1 MMNKIYPLEWFDT
14 LISQTLSPI
23 NPTID
28 KLSKQDFMIISEH
41 IEKESK
47 NIQNSLKKEIFLIR
61 RKREVRLQV
70 RKYHSNLVY
79 LLDTII
85 EYQKTE
91 FDKDSQFSS
100 VFELLQNK
108 LEELLLIVESRFS
121 DYLSLD
127 ERVPITYLMLSRNE
141 LEVKLKRLSAKAS
154 ENLKTTSLKIVIHNV
169 IHFLGS
175 FSKKK
180 ITYRQLLY
188 HKDLLKGIKNI
199 ESSKEVNLFSEID
212 KVLIEKNFN
221 SREYIDYI
229 IEHVKEEIEL
239 EESLPNRITKL
250 LFYQKEFDR
259 IYSNEKISFD
269 PCRNNIKYVLQN
281 WFKQEINYFERNLEF
296 NVKTNPDD
304 ESILKPSN
312 VPESKIECDLSAD
325 QIALILRAAD
335 ESRIVKAR
343 SMNHFFKMIVPYL
356 STPFKKELSYQSV
369 RSKSY
374 NAEDRDKD
382 IAIQTLERIIKKIN
396 SY

>member
-23 NPTID
+23 NPIID
-28 KLSKQDFMIISEH
+28 KLSKKDFMIISEH

-47 NIQNSLKKEIFLIR
+47 NIQNSLKKEIFLLR

-141 LEVKLKRLSAKAS
+141 LEVNLKRLSAKAS
-154 ENLKTTSLKIVIHNV
+154 ENLNTTSLKIVIHNV

-221 SREYIDYI
+221 SRDYIDYI
-229 IEHVKEEIEL
+229 IEHVKEEIEV

-304 ESILKPSN
+304 EIILKPSN

-382 IAIQTLERIIKKIN
+382 IAIQTLEKIIKKIN

>member
-23 NPTID
+23 NPIID
-28 KLSKQDFMIISEH
+28 KLSKKDFMIISEH

-47 NIQNSLKKEIFLIR
+47 NIQNSLKKEIFLLR

-141 LEVKLKRLSAKAS
+141 LEVNIKRLSAKAS
-154 ENLKTTSLKIVIHNV
+154 ENLNTTSLKIVIHNV

-221 SREYIDYI
+221 SRDYIDYI
-229 IEHVKEEIEL
+229 IEHVKEESEV

-269 PCRNNIKYVLQN
+269 PCRNNIKYVLQS

-304 ESILKPSN
+304 EIILKPSN

-382 IAIQTLERIIKKIN
+382 IAIKTLERIIKKIN

>member
-23 NPTID
+23 NPIID
-28 KLSKQDFMIISEH
+28 KLSKKDFMIISEH

-47 NIQNSLKKEIFLIR
+47 NIQNSLKKEIFLLR

-141 LEVKLKRLSAKAS
+141 LEVNLKRLSAKAS
-154 ENLKTTSLKIVIHNV
+154 ENLNTTSLKIVIHNV

-199 ESSKEVNLFSEID
+199 ESSKEVDLFSEID

-221 SREYIDYI
+221 SRDYIDYI
-229 IEHVKEEIEL
+229 IEHVKEEIEV

-296 NVKTNPDD
+296 TIKINSDD
-304 ESILKPSN
+304 ESIFKSSN
-312 VPESKIECDLSAD
+312 IPESKIECDLSAD

>member
-47 NIQNSLKKEIFLIR
+47 NIQNSLKKEIFLLR

-85 EYQKTE
+85 EYQKIE

-100 VFELLQNK
+100 VFELVQNK

-141 LEVKLKRLSAKAS
+141 LEVNLKRLSAKAS
-154 ENLKTTSLKIVIHNV
+154 ENLNTTSLKIVIHNV

-175 FSKKK
+175 F
-180 ITYRQLLY
+180 
-188 HKDLLKGIKNI
+188 
-199 ESSKEVNLFSEID
+199 
-212 KVLIEKNFN
+212 
-221 SREYIDYI
+221 
-229 IEHVKEEIEL
+229 
-239 EESLPNRITKL
+239 
-250 LFYQKEFDR
+250 
-259 IYSNEKISFD
+259 
-269 PCRNNIKYVLQN
+269 
-281 WFKQEINYFERNLEF
+281 
-296 NVKTNPDD
+296 
-304 ESILKPSN
+304 
-312 VPESKIECDLSAD
+312 
-325 QIALILRAAD
+325 
-335 ESRIVKAR
+335 
-343 SMNHFFKMIVPYL
+343 
-356 STPFKKELSYQSV
+356 
-369 RSKSY
+369 
-374 NAEDRDKD
+374 
-382 IAIQTLERIIKKIN
+382 
-396 SY
+396 

>member
-47 NIQNSLKKEIFLIR
+47 NIQNSLKKEIFLLR

-100 VFELLQNK
+100 VFELVQNK

-141 LEVKLKRLSAKAS
+141 LEVNLKRLSAKAS
-154 ENLKTTSLKIVIHNV
+154 ENLNTTSLKIVIHNV

-199 ESSKEVNLFSEID
+199 ESSKEGNLFSEID

-221 SREYIDYI
+221 SRDYIDYI
-229 IEHVKEEIEL
+229 IEHVKEEIEV

-296 NVKTNPDD
+296 TIKINSDD
-304 ESILKPSN
+304 ESFFKSSN

>member
-47 NIQNSLKKEIFLIR
+47 NIQNSLKKEIFLLR

-100 VFELLQNK
+100 VFELVQNK

-141 LEVKLKRLSAKAS
+141 LEVNLKRLSAKAS
-154 ENLKTTSLKIVIHNV
+154 ENLNTTSLKIVIHNI

-221 SREYIDYI
+221 SRDYIDYI
-229 IEHVKEEIEL
+229 IEHVKEEIEV

-296 NVKTNPDD
+296 TIKINSDD
-304 ESILKPSN
+304 ESIFKSSN

>member
-1 MMNKIYPLEWFDT
+1 MNKIYPLEWFDT
-14 LISQTLSPI
+14 LISQSLSPI

-47 NIQNSLKKEIFLIR
+47 NIQNSLKKEIFLLR

-91 FDKDSQFSS
+91 FDKDSQFSR

-141 LEVKLKRLSAKAS
+141 LEVNLKRLSAKAS
-154 ENLKTTSLKIVIHNV
+154 ENLNTTSLKIVIHNV

-221 SREYIDYI
+221 SRDYIDYI
-229 IEHVKEEIEL
+229 IEHVKEEIEV

-296 NVKTNPDD
+296 TIKINSDD
-304 ESILKPSN
+304 ESIFKSSN